1 MPVKTQVLF
10 NDLMTMRRSPRRPLI
25 LKRRK
30 LPFQQ
35 NDPPAAESQS
45 QSGASGSQ
53 EPSKQAA
60 TQCFPDGIRIMNHP
74 SMSDTQV
81 VVIPKTADLQSVIG
95 ALTAK
100 GKECGVQGPNKFIL
114 LSENGSCDN
123 GSHCQTAAEGDDIST
138 RSTDGQPVKAE
149 TIHNSPDAKPLTG
162 IKPLVNKDLEC
173 GPLDDSLTN
182 IQWLGRMSTCAFE
195 PDPTKQMTN
204 KENQNSISQTFQA
217 QSTQI
222 DGEAVQ
228 QPMSE
233 RPPYSY
239 MAMIQFAIN
248 SRKNRRMTLKEIY
261 TWIEDH
267 FPYFREVAKPGWKN
281 SIRHNLSL
289 HDMFIRETSLDGKVS
304 FWTIRPEANRCLTLD
319 QVYKPGCDPMTAP
332 VPVPMLLFPNQQ
344 QKRMLPDAR
353 KTPTGSERRMKPLLP
368 RTNSY
373 LVPIQLPVTSSVYL
387 PSSSAPFPPA
397 CPQQK
402 RNISRGAKRV
412 RIAPK
417 VTHSDA
423 PAVVVYPQRNNDQ
436 EMKVEM
442 KEEPV
447 CVPIKCDTPKAL
459 PKRQASSSRRKQR
472 LVHSLHEEP
481 VLLCPDNTFFDSGV
495 ASDASTFHDMQ
506 DSELEEHRHEE
517 HSPDREFS
525 FKTPIKSSSHLASST
540 PSKAPPNVLPEPWK
554 VTPVGKGSQNFL
566 DFSPIR
572 TPGGPAVTPRH
583 DYTTFSFNSTP
594 FKDWPLFNSPRE
606 LLTSAP
612 SRVTGPTDSPIEH
625 LRSSCSRELLQTGSS
640 TPANRSI
647 TEGLVLDTMNDSLSK
662 ILVDISFSGLD
673 DEDLV
678 FYVKLRER
686 ERREVSS
693 ILHS

>member
-1 MPVKTQVLF
+1 
-10 NDLMTMRRSPRRPLI
+10 MRRSPRRPLI

-35 NDPPAAESQS
+35 NDPPAAES
-45 QSGASGSQ
+45 GSQ
-53 EPSKQAA
+53 APSKQAA
-60 TQCFPDGIRIMNHP
+60 SQCFPDGIRIMNHP

-114 LSENGSCDN
+114 LSESSGCDN
-123 GSHCQTAAEGDDIST
+123 GSLCQQAVEEDDS
-138 RSTDGQPVKAE
+138 SKNTDGQPVNADVV
-149 TIHNSPDAKPLTG
+149 HSSPDAKPLTG
-162 IKPLVNKDLEC
+162 IKPLNKELDC

-182 IQWLGRMSTCAFE
+182 IQWLGKMSTCALD
-195 PDPTKQMTN
+195 PDPTKQLTN
-204 KENQNSISQTFQA
+204 KENQNLD
-217 QSTQI
+217 STQM
-222 DGEAVQ
+222 DAETVQ

-248 SRKNRRMTLKEIY
+248 SRRNRRMTLKEIY

-289 HDMFIRETSLDGKVS
+289 HDMFIRETSTDGKIS

-319 QVYKPGCDPMTAP
+319 QVYK
-332 VPVPMLLFPNQQ
+332 VS
-344 QKRMLPDAR
+344 
-353 KTPTGSERRMKPLLP
+353 TPEIKAE
-368 RTNSY
+368 
-373 LVPIQLPVTSSVYL
+373 I
-387 PSSSAPFPPA
+387 
-397 CPQQK
+397 
-402 RNISRGAKRV
+402 
-412 RIAPK
+412 
-417 VTHSDA
+417 
-423 PAVVVYPQRNNDQ
+423 
-436 EMKVEM
+436 

-447 CVPIKCDTPKAL
+447 CVPITCETPRAL

-472 LVHSLHEEP
+472 LVHSVHEEP
-481 VLLCPDNTFFDSGV
+481 VLLCPENTFFDSGV

-506 DSELEEHRHEE
+506 DSELDENRHVA

-540 PSKAPPNVLPEPWK
+540 PSKCPSNVLAEPWK
-554 VTPVGKGSQNFL
+554 VTPVGKGSQNLL

-583 DYTTFSFNSTP
+583 DYTTFSFSSTP

-606 LLTSAP
+606 LLTS
-612 SRVTGPTDSPIEH
+612 
-625 LRSSCSRELLQTGSS
+625 
-640 TPANRSI
+640 
-647 TEGLVLDTMNDSLSK
+647 GLVLDTMNDSLSK
-662 ILVDISFSGLD
+662 ILVDISFPGLD
-673 DEDLV
+673 DEDLDMANISWSE
-678 FYVKLRER
+678 FIPQFK
-686 ERREVSS
+686 
-693 ILHS
+693 

>member
-1 MPVKTQVLF
+1 
-10 NDLMTMRRSPRRPLI
+10 MTMRRSPRRPLI
-25 LKRRK
+25 LRRRK

-45 QSGASGSQ
+45 QSGASGSK
-53 EPSKQAA
+53 EPSESAA
-60 TQCFPDGIRIMNHP
+60 GQCFPDGVRIMDHP

-114 LSENGSCDN
+114 LSENGSRDN
-123 GSHCQTAAEGDDIST
+123 GSFCQPAAEGDDTS
-138 RSTDGQPVKAE
+138 SSAVGQPVKTE
-149 TIHNSPDAKPLTG
+149 TMQSPDAKPLTG
-162 IKPLVNKDLEC
+162 IKILNKDLDG

-182 IQWLGRMSTCAFE
+182 IQWLGRMSTCALE
-195 PDPTKQMTN
+195 PDPDKQTSN
-204 KENQNSISQTFQA
+204 KENQVLNSQTFQ
-217 QSTQI
+217 TQNTHI
-222 DGEAVQ
+222 SSESVQ
-228 QPMSE
+228 QPVSE

-248 SRKNRRMTLKEIY
+248 SRNTRRMTLREIY
-261 TWIEDH
+261 MWIEDH

-289 HDMFIRETSLDGKVS
+289 HDMFIRETSPDGKVS

-332 VPVPMLLFPNQQ
+332 VPVPMLLLPHQQ

-368 RTNSY
+368 RTDSY
-373 LVPIQLPVTSSVYL
+373 LVPIQLPVASSVYL
-387 PSSSAPFPPA
+387 PSSSAQFPSS
-397 CPQQK
+397 CSQQK
-402 RNISRGAKRV
+402 HNTSRGTKRV

-417 VTHSDA
+417 VTQSDI
-423 PAVVVYPQRNNDQ
+423 PAVVMYPQKNKDLK
-436 EMKVEM
+436 EKV
-442 KEEPV
+442 KDEPE
-447 CVPIKCDTPKAL
+447 CIPIKCETPKSL

-495 ASDASTFHDMQ
+495 ASDASTFQDMR
-506 DSELEEHRHEE
+506 DSELDEHQHEQR
-517 HSPDREFS
+517 SPDRDLA
-525 FKTPIKSSSHLASST
+525 FKTPIKSSSHLTSST
-540 PSKAPPNVLPEPWK
+540 PSKPPSVLSEPWK
-554 VTPVGKGSQNFL
+554 VTPVGKGNQNVL

-594 FKDWPLFNSPRE
+594 FKDWPLFSSPRE

-612 SRVTGPTDSPIEH
+612 PRVTGPTDSPMEC
-625 LRSSCSRELLQTGSS
+625 LKSSCSRELLQAGGA

-673 DEDLV
+673 DEDLGMANISWSE
-678 FYVKLRER
+678 FIPQLK
-686 ERREVSS
+686 
-693 ILHS
+693 